1 MKVSKKASGRN
12 IPEAERN
19 TVAIKLRLDEEDAEM
34 LRAYAK
40 AWKCS
45 LSEVVSGLL
54 RAALSESKDST

>member
-1 MKVSKKASGRN
+1 MKRERKASGRN

-40 AWKCS
+40 AWRCT
-45 LSEVVSGLL
+45 LSEVVS
-54 RAALSESKDST
+54 ALQAMKASRRRK

>member
-54 RAALSESKDST
+54 HATQRQGKSDG